1 MKIINLDELEQKCI
15 AWGIK
20 NKLFAKEDLK
30 DKNLFT
36 INLNGR
42 YHSKTCDLAFKAFE
56 PQVTLS
62 AETWE
67 DLYYKI
73 DDFFRNTWDYTNP
86 VDIDKAPLY
95 MQITEE
101 LKKKSINSVVK
112 LSDVH
117 KVLVEK
123 L

>member
-1 MKIINLDELEQKCI
+1 MKIINLDELELKCI
-15 AWGIK
+15 EWGIK
-20 NKLFAKEDLK
+20 NKLFTKEDLK

-42 YHSKTCDLAFKAFE
+42 YHSKTCDLSFKSFE
-56 PQVTLS
+56 QPITIS
-62 AETWE
+62 ADTWE

-73 DDFFRNTWDYTNP
+73 DDFFRNIWDYTNP
-86 VDIDKAPLY
+86 IDINKAPLY

-101 LKKKSINSVVK
+101 LKKKSLNNVVK

-117 KVLVEK
+117 QVLTEK